1 MDKRKVGF
9 VVFGLLVIVLL
20 IWWAGIREVIGVVA
34 AARWKYLLLA
44 FLMYLLGVILW
55 GLRWRILLQSLDIH
69 TTFKHT
75 INAILIGVFFNNI
88 TPGARGGGEAVR
100 MYYISKRS
108 DGTYGPVF
116 ATVAADRILD
126 LIPVI
131 TMLLL
136 STVYVYRLGARSLT
150 IALLTLNGLLAF
162 LVIISLIIAL
172 NEKRTKKLL
181 YWTLRIARRIMP
193 KTVKRYEDKLIT
205 VIETSVP
212 QFQEGLRLLM
222 RSKGAFLLALL
233 CSFSFW
239 SMVLLRTYFVFMSI
253 NYPTGIDKIMVVT
266 MVSIV
271 IGLISIIPGGAG
283 LIEAINSGTYV
294 LLGIDKNFAVTATLI
309 DRLISYWIPTFLG
322 GALTTHFGVRVR
334 EEKKSLTEEQG
345 RN

>member
-1 MDKRKVGF
+1 MDRRKVGF
-9 VVFGLLVIVLL
+9 IAFGLLVIVLL
-20 IWWAGIREVIGVVA
+20 IWWAGIREVLKVVMS
-34 AARWKYLLLA
+34 ARLNYLLLA
-44 FLMYLLGVILW
+44 FLMYLIGVVLW
-55 GLRWRILLQSLDIH
+55 GLRWRILLESLDIH
-69 TTFKHT
+69 AAFKHT

-131 TMLLL
+131 TMLFL
-136 STVYVYRLGARSLT
+136 STVYVYRLGSRSLT
-150 IALLTLNGLLAF
+150 VALLTLNGLLAF
-162 LVIISLIIAL
+162 LVIISLVIAL
-172 NEKRTKKLL
+172 NERRTKKLL
-181 YWTLRIARRIMP
+181 YWLLRIARRIMP

-222 RSKGAFLLALL
+222 KNKGAFLLALL

-239 SMVLLRTYFVFMSI
+239 GMVLLRTYFVFMSI
-253 NYPTGIDKIMVVT
+253 NYPTSIDKIMVVT

-271 IGLISIIPGGAG
+271 VGLVSIVPGGAG
-283 LIEAINSGTYV
+283 LIEAMNSGTYV

-334 EEKKSLTEEQG
+334 KEKKSLTGEKG